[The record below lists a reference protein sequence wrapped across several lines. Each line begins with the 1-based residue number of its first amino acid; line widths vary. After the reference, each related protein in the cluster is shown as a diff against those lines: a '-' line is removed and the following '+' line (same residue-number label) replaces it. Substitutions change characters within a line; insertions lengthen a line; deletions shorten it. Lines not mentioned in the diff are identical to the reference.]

1 MTRKVWFLNNM
12 SVSPNE
18 YFETLGFLGYAQFFR
33 LGYPIRI
40 RVIRCRT
47 AMVTVYIGA
56 AWYRSLYRTLSPS
69 SSASQISQ
77 DANFRSIQGK
87 MTLRLVLL
95 LLAVV
100 EGFGTNIISQT
111 ILKMWRYFC

>member
-1 MTRKVWFLNNM
+1 MNILKLWV
-12 SVSPNE
+12 
-18 YFETLGFLGYAQFFR
+18 FLGYAQFFR